1 VNREVNRP
9 DLFVQIEDLVE
20 QSKLELLVKQNLP
33 NLLISN
39 LISPPLIGLI
49 TGFKDEAF
57 YHALAWTVFGLVL
70 GCARLLHHQEL
81 AKFQSLGKST
91 RQWEFELVIFSMLNG
106 FFWAAACILF
116 INTETPGI
124 SIVIV
129 ATVFAHISASVA
141 GLSTHPLILNAF
153 TCALWI
159 PTSVYFISMQ
169 PGGYQWFYLQMAVLG
184 AFFVI
189 VNTIYAVN
197 QGRAVISSLR
207 LRYENQHLPRELRQQ
222 KMIAENADLAKSRF
236 LAAASHD
243 LRQPLHAMSLFADSL
258 NQRIQSSESREILNK
273 LRISMDSL
281 KGLFN
286 SLLDISRLDAEVI
299 TPEYSTFHLGRL
311 LDQLINE
318 YQTQASNKNLEIRK
332 RMGDYWVFS
341 DPVLVEQILR
351 NLIWNAIKYTET
363 GGVLV
368 ALRKQDTRISAEVW
382 DTGVGIS
389 DEEQLKIFDEFHQIN
404 NPGRDR
410 SQGIGLGLS
419 IFQRTAKLLGLD
431 LSLASRPGSGSRF
444 GIDFRQVP
452 EPITPEERE
461 QTFPLDLD
469 LSGVSVLIVDDSED
483 IRASLSLRMRD
494 LGCQVETA
502 GTLEN
507 VTRVLDFF
515 SPDILLTDFQLQYAE
530 SGGMVIKL
538 VRETLGVE
546 VPCIIITGT
555 TMAETSNISHNQDI
569 EILYKPVQSDE
580 IREAM
585 IRALNH

>member
-1 VNREVNRP
+1 MNREVNRP

-116 INTETPGI
+116 INPETPGI